1 MSGKSR
7 KKIWKILL
15 WVFLGFIA
23 LDLLVVGLLFVPA
36 VQTFAVSKVTQKIS
50 EKWGT
55 EISIERIHVTPSL
68 KIAAD
73 GVRIADHHNNDMIY
87 VGKVKGRLLSVKTK
101 PIKLKFGT
109 VELSNANIVLR
120 TYKGEES
127 INIAQWAKKFH
138 KKEKKEPFELEGSH
152 VILSNSRFVLINDDR
167 RVVYNTKDN
176 PDIDYFY
183 LEFKDI
189 YWNMKPFSVK
199 GANISAD
206 FQEMAFSQYGGFK
219 MNNGSGQFNICDTSL
234 SFKNFKAITDRSN
247 LDLDLKFSYPT
258 WKTYGEFLD
267 SVLITANIRPTV
279 LAMGDIACWAPAIKG
294 MEDVFSI
301 TSDRVQG
308 YVNDFSLINM
318 RARWGMFTQLAGDF
332 AFKNIT
338 DFWNARINA
347 QIDSAAC
354 NVPELAAFTLPK
366 GKQLSLPKAAEKFGN
381 VSLQGSFVGTPNS
394 FTTDLN
400 ANTSIGGLQAQLSTL
415 PDNGKMQ
422 LNGNV
427 KANNLNIAK
436 FTGNSKVVGNAS
448 ADIDLEGSLD
458 GTTWNTADFSSLQAH
473 LNGNI
478 SDIRL
483 MGYNIRHSKVD
494 ADYQNRLYNLEL
506 TTHDPNI
513 KGNLVAQ
520 LDLTEELPSLQG
532 NIALSQL
539 NAGAIAS
546 AMPAVDSATAKGFQ
560 KVIHTLQENP
570 NFELGFD
577 NFAIMVRGHNFNDAN
592 GFVAFDNIRVKTATD
607 SVQGERLRFTAI
619 NVDKMHKYILSSGIA
634 NASLETNY
642 EMETLKD
649 SLLGMLHHVIPGI
662 MKTSTQTSNLASSS
676 EPIQDGYVKFHL
688 NTYRTYSITKFLLP
702 DLFIAPN
709 SVIDVDIN
717 ANESRSSI
725 SASSPFFALRN
736 KVMVYNVSLTGYDSP
751 DKTLAVNLKGDSAVV
766 FAKQSSL
773 SFDHISANADAIHDS
788 VKYDIRWHNPF
799 NSAENKSNLSG
810 IASLKNP
817 EDIVL
822 GLRNST
828 IVLNDVNWNFNNENE
843 IHIQKDKLLVK
854 DLTFSNRGSSIE
866 IDGAYAKDSRELLTL
881 SLAEVDMEL
890 INPLLPNMSI
900 DGDVSAKVNI
910 ANRKGKAIVFG
921 KAFAKDF
928 TFNEEPIGNVYVSA
942 LLDTLGKIGF
952 TGGIFSDS
960 LSLPSR
966 KMLDQ
971 SYRSFPVEKNILA
984 RLDGDY
990 KIDQKSF
997 TIKTDFDTLNAGFLS
1012 PFLSGFSD
1020 HIHGNAS
1027 GELSIYINP
1036 KKSYFDGVVHVLD
1049 ADMGIAALST
1059 NYFVHNQDIVFN
1071 KDGILFDK
1079 MLIRD
1084 PDNNTAY
1091 MSGMIRHNM
1100 FKDMLI
1106 DLKIHTDK
1114 ILAINT
1120 PKSVN
1125 SVFYGKGY
1133 AAGDITIKGDDEKL
1147 AFRGPN
1153 LTTLEG
1159 THITLQINSANSAS
1173 QSSTIY
1179 FKPKAKTESENI
1191 VELMEPHH
1199 GAALDIDF
1207 TFNVTNDADVTLI
1220 LESIGGT
1227 MNAKADGRFQLLFD
1241 DANDELNLYG
1251 NLGLNSGDFRLA
1263 LYNVVNSRFALV
1275 PGGNIHFDGPLENM
1289 VVSVSAY
1296 KTSKTSLN
1304 NILTQE
1310 GLSGNVN
1317 VNSYIHLNGQLMQ
1330 QIEPTFS
1337 FELPNSSNELR
1348 TSFYNA
1354 IDTTNKENLTKQ
1366 FAYFLMTNNFMPND
1380 LFSGE
1385 TDLGSTG
1392 LNFFSNLINNM
1403 LGDMMANQK
1412 GSFGITYNQ
1421 ATDRTSAEYGV
1432 TAGANLLKDK
1442 VTIETSIGYYDDRA
1456 SSALNN
1462 MYGDFIVNYN
1472 INPTGTWKLKAYT
1485 YIGERDEYHFVDD
1498 QINYTA
1504 GVALAFKQDFNS
1516 PKKRAKKKRGEPKD
1530 AEKAASAEETK
1541 Q

>member
-1 MSGKSR
+1 M
-7 KKIWKILL
+7 
-15 WVFLGFIA
+15 IA
-23 LDLLVVGLLFVPA
+23 LDLLIVGLCFVPA

-55 EISIERIHVTPSL
+55 EISIDRIHITPSL

-73 GVRIADHHNNDMIY
+73 GVRIADHHHNDMIY

-101 PIKLKFGT
+101 PIQLKFGT
-109 VELSNANIVLR
+109 VELSKANIVLR
-120 TYKGEES
+120 TYKGEET

-138 KKEKKEPFELEGSH
+138 KEKKKAPFELEGSH
-152 VILSNSRFVLINDDR
+152 VLLSDSRFVLINDNK
-167 RVVYNTKDN
+167 RVVYDTKGN
-176 PDIDYFY
+176 PDIDYYY

-189 YWNMKPFSVK
+189 LWDMKPFKLV
-199 GANISAD
+199 GANVSAD
-206 FQEMAFSQYGGFK
+206 FQEFAFSQYGGFK
-219 MNNGSGQFNICDTSL
+219 MNSGSGQFNICDTSL
-234 SFKNFKAITDRSN
+234 SFKNFKAVTDRSN
-247 LDLDLKFSYPT
+247 LDLDLKFSYPR

-279 LAMGDIACWAPAIKG
+279 LAMGDVACWAPAIKG
-294 MEDVFSI
+294 MEDVFTI
-301 TSDRVQG
+301 QSDRVQG
-308 YVNDFSLINM
+308 YVNDFNLINLK
-318 RARWGMFTQLAGDF
+318 ARWGMFTQLAGDF
-332 AFKNIT
+332 SFKDIT

-347 QIDSAAC
+347 QIDSASC
-354 NVPELAAFTLPK
+354 NVAELTAFTLPR
-366 GKQLSLPKAAEKFGN
+366 GKTIDLPKTVQKVGN
-381 VSLQGSFVGTPNS
+381 VNLTGSFVGTPNI
-394 FTTDLN
+394 FTTNLN

-422 LNGNV
+422 LKGNV
-427 KANNLNIAK
+427 KTDGLNLAK
-436 FTGNSKVVGNAS
+436 LTGKGKLVGTTH
-448 ADIDLEGSLD
+448 ADLTVDGSMD
-458 GTTWNTADFSSLQAH
+458 GTTWSTADFSTLDAH
-473 LNGNI
+473 INGDI
-478 SDIRL
+478 SDIRF
-483 MGYNIRHSKVD
+483 MGYNIRHSKVE
-494 ADYQNRLYNLEL
+494 ADYQDRLYNVEL
-506 TTHDPNI
+506 TTHDPNLR
-513 KGNLVAQ
+513 GNLVAQ

-532 NIALSQL
+532 NIALSKL
-539 NAGAIAS
+539 NAGAIAA

-560 KVIHTLQENP
+560 KVILTLQENP

-577 NFAIMVRGHNFNDAN
+577 NFAVMMRGHNLNDVN
-592 GFVAFDNIRVKTATD
+592 GFIAFDNIKVKTATD

-642 EMETLKD
+642 EMKTLKD
-649 SLLGMLHHVIPGI
+649 SLIGMLQHVVPGI
-662 MKTSTQTSNLASSS
+662 IQASPSSSNLASTT
-676 EPIQDGYVKFHL
+676 EPVQNGYMKFHL

-709 SVIDVDIN
+709 SVVDIDVN
-717 ANESRSSI
+717 ANESRSAI

-736 KVMVYNVSLTGYDSP
+736 KVMVHNVSLTGYDSP
-751 DKTLAVNLKGDSAVV
+751 DKTLAVNLSGDSAIV
-766 FAKQSSL
+766 FVKQSRL
-773 SFDHISANADAIHDS
+773 TFDHITASADAIHDT
-788 VKYDIRWHNPF
+788 VKYDIEWHNPF
-799 NSAENKSNLSG
+799 NSPGNKSNLSG
-810 IASLKNP
+810 LASLKNP
-817 EDIVL
+817 DDIVL
-822 GLRNST
+822 KLRNST
-828 IVLNDVNWNFNNENE
+828 IFLNDLDWKFNNDNE
-843 IHIQKDKLLVK
+843 IHILKDKLLIK

-866 IDGAYAKDSRELLTL
+866 VDGTYAKNSRELLTL
-881 SLAEVDMEL
+881 SLSEVDMEL
-890 INPLLPNMSI
+890 LNPLLPNMLI

-910 ANRKGKAIVFG
+910 GNRKGKVIVFG
-921 KAFAKDF
+921 KAFAGDF

-960 LSLPSR
+960 LLLPSR

-971 SYRSFPVEKNILA
+971 SYRSFTTEKNILA
-984 RLDGDY
+984 RLDGDF

-997 TIKTDFDTLNAGFLS
+997 TIKTSFDSLNAGFLS

-1020 HIHGNAS
+1020 HIHGHAS
-1027 GELSIYINP
+1027 GDLSIYINP

-1049 ADMGIAALST
+1049 ADMGIAPLNT
-1059 NYFVHNQDIVFN
+1059 NYFVNHQDITFN
-1071 KDGILFDK
+1071 EEGIVFDK
-1079 MLIRD
+1079 MLIQD
-1084 PDNNTAY
+1084 ANNNSAH
-1091 MSGMIRHNM
+1091 MSGIIRHNM
-1100 FKDMLI
+1100 FKDMKI
-1106 DLKIHTDK
+1106 DLRIHTDK
-1114 ILAINT
+1114 ILVLNT
-1120 PKSVN
+1120 PKTVN
-1125 SVFYGKGY
+1125 SVFFGTGY
-1133 AAGDITIKGDDEKL
+1133 AAGDITIKGDDQVL

-1159 THITLQINSANSAS
+1159 THITLQVNSANSAS

-1179 FKPKAKTESENI
+1179 FKPKTNSENEDI
-1191 VELMEPHH
+1191 AELMEPHH

-1227 MNAKADGRFQLLFD
+1227 MNAKADGRFQLLYN

-1251 NLGLNSGDFRLA
+1251 NIGLNSGDFRLA

-1275 PGGNIHFDGPLENM
+1275 PGGNIRFDGPLENM
-1289 VVSVSAY
+1289 LVSVSAY

-1337 FELPNSSNELR
+1337 FELPNSSNEVR

-1354 IDTTNKENLTKQ
+1354 IDTSNKENLTKQ
-1366 FAYFLMTNNFMPND
+1366 FAYFLMTNNFMPNE

-1385 TDLGSTG
+1385 SGIGSTS
-1392 LNFFSNLINNM
+1392 LNLFSNIINNM

-1421 ATDRTSAEYGV
+1421 ATERTSAEYGV

-1442 VTIETSIGYYDDRA
+1442 VSIETSIGYYDDRTT
-1456 SSALNN
+1456 SALNN

-1472 INPTGTWKLKAYT
+1472 INPKGTWKLKAYT
-1485 YIGERDEYHFVDD
+1485 YIGERDEYHFVDN

-1516 PKKRAKKKRGEPKD
+1516 PKKKVKKKNRKGAKG
-1530 AEKAASAEETK
+1530 TK
-1541 Q
+1541 